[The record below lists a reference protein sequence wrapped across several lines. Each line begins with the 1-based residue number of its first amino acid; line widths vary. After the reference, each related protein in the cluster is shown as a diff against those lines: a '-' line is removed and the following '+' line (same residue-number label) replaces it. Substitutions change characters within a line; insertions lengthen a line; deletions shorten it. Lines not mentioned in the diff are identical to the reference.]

1 MEKFINYQP
10 LIDSVAIDDVENI
23 KRVLIDLIFFLNGNE
38 IEIES
43 GLKYVQEK
51 SSFAFED
58 HKVLDVSNGS
68 DNEMYFSEEKYN
80 MLINYSYDRFKLLI
94 DLYKKAYANK
104 TFDLEI
110 EGNDTSN
117 IKQSSIS
124 KVVVI
129 SVLAVASVFL
139 LYKCLKNE

>member
-38 IEIES
+38 NEIENA
-43 GLKYVQEK
+43 LKFVQEK

-80 MLINYSYDRFKLLI
+80 MLINYSYERFKLLI

-110 EGNDTSN
+110 EEDKTVNTDSKT
-117 IKQSSIS
+117 IT
-124 KVVVI
+124 KVVAI
-129 SVLAVASVFL
+129 SAIVVVAAL
-139 LYKCLKNE
+139 TIYKCLKNE